1 MGKVSIVRGIVRYDN
16 VSAALKLLSGEF
28 ADRIG
33 SSSRIVIK
41 PGLLHLKG
49 CPKSQHT
56 NVDAL
61 KAVLDFV
68 QTFTNK
74 KITVAEG
81 SFSEENVFHN
91 HGYHELARSY
101 PVRFLDLNGDAS
113 VPVQTGNLP
122 VAVSKTLLRADFRI
136 SVSALTRTRKGD
148 LLGAVPNVVLGGVA
162 KENKDAFL
170 KRRSYNPD
178 VAELFKL
185 VRPHLSVL
193 DGFNTL
199 SRTLPL
205 KSSLAMAGR
214 NAVAVDTAM
223 VRMLRIKAPYLTYLE
238 KPHVEIVR
246 KKF

>member
-1 MGKVSIVRGIVRYDN
+1 MDKVSIVKGLVRYDN
-16 VSAALKLLSGEF
+16 VSRTLKLISAEL

-33 SSSRIVIK
+33 SSSRIIIK

-56 NVDAL
+56 NVDAV

-74 KITVAEG
+74 KITIAEG

-91 HGYHELARSY
+91 HGYHELIRSY
-101 PVRFLDLNGDAS
+101 PVRFLDLNEDAS
-113 VPVQTGNLP
+113 VSVQTGNLP

-136 SVSALTRTRKGD
+136 SVSALTRTRQGN
-148 LLGAVPNVVLGGVA
+148 LSGAVSNIVLGSIT
-162 KENKDAFL
+162 KEYKDAFL
-170 KRRSYNPD
+170 RRKSYNPD

-185 VRPHLSVL
+185 VKPHLSVL
-193 DGFNTL
+193 DGFTTL
-199 SRTLPL
+199 SGAIPL
-205 KSSLAMAGR
+205 KSSFSIAGR
-214 NAVAVDTAM
+214 SAVAADTVSA
-223 VRMLRIKAPYLTYLE
+223 RMLKIKAPYLAYCE
-238 KPHVEIVR
+238 KPHVRIVR